1 MGFQDLVSIAPWT
14 IIAQLCNLLI
24 QAYLF
29 KRFLFRPVQNII
41 AKRQEEIN
49 KTYDDAQKA
58 QADADAAKA
67 SLEASLSEARGT
79 AAEIIKKSETAAQ
92 AQAERIVSEA
102 REEADALRERA
113 DAEIASERR
122 RAMRE
127 MKNDISGIA
136 VDIAGKVAEKEIDGE
151 KHRELIQDF
160 IDSLGDAS

>member
-67 SLEASLSEARGT
+67 SLEESLSEARGT

-113 DAEIASERR
+113 DAEIAGERR